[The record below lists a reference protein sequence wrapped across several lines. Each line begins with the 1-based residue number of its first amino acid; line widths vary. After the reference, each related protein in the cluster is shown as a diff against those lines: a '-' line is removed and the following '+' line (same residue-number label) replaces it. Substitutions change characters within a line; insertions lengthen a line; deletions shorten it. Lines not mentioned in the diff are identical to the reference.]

1 MRAIA
6 ALCSFLL
13 LLCSDAL
20 EAQSYFQQRVDYRIA
35 VELDDINHRLI
46 ASMEMDY
53 QNNSPNDLDTIYI
66 HLWPNAYSARNTDL
80 GEKLRKSG
88 DFNLEFSKAS
98 ERGYI
103 SDIEFTVD
111 GEAVQHHEF
120 DGQTDIAYLVLKNPL
135 PSGQKITL
143 KTPFEVKIPVGKF
156 SRLGHIG
163 QSYQITQWYPKPAV
177 YDMEGWHP
185 LTYLSQGEFYS
196 EYGSFDVSITVPT
209 NYVVA
214 ATGELQSEEELE
226 FLRHIAHETSSR
238 AIQRGRSNEFPPSDT
253 QKKTIV
259 FTQDKVHDFAW
270 FADKRFNILHEEFEL
285 EGSGKKVEGWVYFT
299 NNHHEAWAKSME
311 YVIDGTKHYSRL
323 VGDYPYDHVS
333 VVDGTLSA
341 GGGME
346 YPMIT
351 VVNGTSNN
359 RSLERV
365 IVHEIG
371 HNWFYGI
378 LGSNERAYAWMDEGI
393 NSYYEYR
400 YFKEKYP
407 PSEAGKGRLINYL
420 DGSGYNLEELAY
432 RYSACRHQD
441 QALST
446 TSSGFSPLNYG
457 TMVYA
462 KGAKI
467 MDQLSSVLG
476 QEEYDRI
483 MHQYFEDWKF
493 RHPGP
498 SDMKES
504 LEKASGQQLDWFFED
519 LARDNV
525 KVNHRICC
533 LNKEKASV
541 TVISKTSYQGPLAV
555 GFMKDG
561 KVVDTVIGS
570 GKKFEV
576 KTSQDFDAVLI
587 DPEQKSLQINRRNDL
602 IRSKGI
608 LKTWQLPEV
617 RALIGS
623 GMDERTKLYV
633 APAIAWNEQDRF
645 MLGGYFSNTEILFK
659 DFEWTAVPMYSADRN
674 QLVGTAKLRKTF
686 WTNELGP
693 GRVDISVGAKRF
705 SLDEFN
711 AADSRYTALES
722 KLIYDYQDPSYH
734 RGRHRVTLEVDYI
747 DFNTELGSEAIP
759 LLLRDRQDVY
769 TEIRYDFDKQLGLT
783 TSHLG
788 LGLEV
793 HEDYQKVALEA
804 NVKQIYNADKKKV
817 KLRLYAGKMWPAS
830 DELIPLGA
838 RLNISGT
845 SGSQIIDYTSD
856 DYRYEYLFI
865 NRSVVQSSRPSQIV
879 RDRGGFMQVSPYGS
893 SDNWLASVNTE
904 ADIPVSL
911 PISVYASLGTYAV
924 GDSGSEFL
932 YETGARINLIEDFC
946 DISFPLFQS
955 EVISDYYTDFDVKY
969 IETIRFQ
976 LRFELL
982 TFRELIDNIRL

>member
-1 MRAIA
+1 M
-6 ALCSFLL
+6 L
-13 LLCSDAL
+13 LLCSHAL

-35 VELDDINHRLI
+35 VELDDVNHRLI
-46 ASMEMDY
+46 GDIEMDY
-53 QNNSPNDLDTIYI
+53 QNNSPNDIDTLFI
-66 HLWPNAYSARNTDL
+66 HLWPNAYSSRNTDL
-80 GEKLRKSG
+80 GEKLRRSG

-103 SDIEFTVD
+103 SEIEFSVE
-111 GEAVQHHEF
+111 GEVMEHLEY
-120 DGQTDIAYLVLKNPL
+120 DGQPDIAYLVLNNPL
-135 PSGQKITL
+135 PSGQMITL
-143 KTPFEVKIPVGKF
+143 RTLFEVKIPIGKF

-177 YDMEGWHP
+177 YDREGWHP

-196 EYGSFDVSITVPT
+196 EFGSFDVSITVPA

-214 ATGELQSEEELE
+214 ATGQLQDKSELE
-226 FLRHIAHETSSR
+226 FLRQRSEQT
-238 AIQRGRSNEFPPSDT
+238 AIGESDAFPPSSPE
-253 QKKTIV
+253 KKPLR
-259 FTQDKVHDFAW
+259 FTQDDVHDFAW
-270 FADKRFNILHEEFEL
+270 FADKRFNVLHQTFEL
-285 EGSGKKVEGWVYFT
+285 DGSKKGVEGWVYFT
-299 NNHHEAWAKSME
+299 NNHREAWAKSME

-351 VVNGTSNN
+351 VVNGTSNDQ
-359 RSLERV
+359 SLERV

-407 PSEAGKGRLINYL
+407 PREEGKGKLINYVN
-420 DGSGYNLEELAY
+420 GSGYKLEELAY

-446 TSSGFSPLNYG
+446 TSSEFSPLNYG
-457 TMVYA
+457 TMVYT

-476 QEEYDRI
+476 QEEYDRV

-498 SDMKES
+498 AEMQAS
-504 LEKASGQQLDWFFED
+504 LEKTSGQQLNWFFED

-525 KVNHRICC
+525 KVDHRICC
-533 LNKEKASV
+533 LDKERASV
-541 TVISKTSYQGPLAV
+541 TVQSKTSYQGPVAV

-561 KVVDTVIGS
+561 KIVETVIGS
-570 GKKFEV
+570 GKEFQV
-576 KTSQDFDAVLI
+576 KTSEDFDSVLI
-587 DPEQKSLQINRRNDL
+587 DPEQKSLQVNRRNDL
-602 IRSKGI
+602 IRSNGI
-608 LKTWQLPEV
+608 LKTWQIPEL
-617 RALIGS
+617 RAFIGS
-623 GMDERTKLYV
+623 GMDERAKLYV

-659 DFEWTAVPMYSADRN
+659 DFEWTAVPMYSSNRN
-674 QLVGTAKLRKTF
+674 QLVGMAKLRKTF
-686 WTNELGP
+686 WMSEIGP
-693 GRVDISVGAKRF
+693 GRVDISMGAKRF

-711 AADSRYTALES
+711 EADARYTAIES
-722 KLIYDYQDPSYH
+722 KLVYEYKDPSY
-734 RGRHRVTLEVDYI
+734 RGGRHRVTLEVDYI
-747 DFNTELGSEAIP
+747 DFHTELGSEAIP
-759 LLLRDRQDVY
+759 LLLRDRQDIY
-769 TEIRYDFDKQLGLT
+769 TELRYDFDKQLGLT
-783 TSHLG
+783 TSHVG
-788 LGLEV
+788 GGVEV
-793 HEDYQKVALEA
+793 HEDYQKVSLEA
-804 NVKQIYNADKKKV
+804 KIHQIYNADKKKI

-830 DELIPLGA
+830 DVLIPLGA
-838 RLNISGT
+838 RLNVNGT

-856 DYRYEYLFI
+856 DYRYEYLFM
-865 NRSVVQSSRPSQIV
+865 NRSEIQSARPTQIV
-879 RDRGGFMQVSPYGS
+879 RDRGGFVQMSPFGS
-893 SDNWLASVNTE
+893 SDNWLVSLNTE
-904 ADIPVSL
+904 ADIPIPV
-911 PISVYASLGTYAV
+911 PVSVYANLSTYAV
-924 GDSGSEFL
+924 GKSGSDFL
-932 YETGARINLIEDFC
+932 FETGARINLIEDIC

-955 EVISDYYTDFDVKY
+955 NMISDYYSNFDIEY